1 MRLKAP
7 ADGPRPSAQ
16 DGAASSVKGLIRE
29 LSSIRAEMLRRE
41 AGAEAALLG
50 LHEAYRESAK
60 NLIHYMTLRRH
71 ELREAQHRLAELGLS
86 SLGGAASHVMQNL
99 EAVLRALR
107 CMEGSGGT
115 VAHTP
120 GDRIGPS
127 EGHRLLVAH
136 ARALLG
142 PEPRRRR
149 VRIMVTMPSKAA
161 DDYDLVRD
169 LLAQGMDCMRVNCA
183 HDGPREWSR
192 MIENL
197 KRARQETRR
206 RCRVLMDLPGPKIRT
221 GPVEL
226 GLAAERRAGSVSELP
241 PEEPSIR
248 VRVSERLILRFDR
261 RPGSPAEYDREGRVA
276 RPASIS
282 VTMPEAFA
290 HVREGEAVWFD
301 DGKIGGRVV
310 KVSEEEVEVEITQAG
325 PEGEKLKSDKGIN
338 LPESRLDL
346 PHLTEGDI
354 EVLPFVAR
362 NADLVG
368 YSFVRSAAGVRALQ
382 KRLAALGGEGV
393 GVVLKIETRRAFLE
407 LPNIILAA
415 MRGPSVG
422 VMIARGDMAVECGY
436 ERLAELQ
443 EEVLWACE
451 AAHVPVIWATQVLE
465 SLAKKGRP
473 SRSEITDAAQGARAE
488 CVMLN
493 KGDYILDAVSALD
506 DILRRMQSHQRKN
519 RPMLRPLKLKDEFA
533 SG

>member
-7 ADGPRPSAQ
+7 TDGQRPGVQ
-16 DGAASSVKGLIRE
+16 NKGASSVQGLIRE
-29 LSSIRAEMLRRE
+29 LSSIRAEMLRQE
-41 AGAEAALLG
+41 AGAEAALRG
-50 LHEAYRESAK
+50 LHESYSESAK
-60 NLIHYMTLRRH
+60 NLIHYMALRRH
-71 ELREAQHRLAELGLS
+71 DLREAQHRLAELGLS

-99 EAVLRALR
+99 EAVLRLLR
-107 CMEGSGGT
+107 CVEGSGGP
-115 VAHTP
+115 VVSGS
-120 GDRIGPS
+120 GDRVGPS

-136 ARALLG
+136 TRALLG

-149 VRIMVTMPSKAA
+149 VRVMVTMPSKAA

-169 LLAQGMDCMRVNCA
+169 LLARGMDCMRVNCA
-183 HDGPREWSR
+183 HDGPEEWSR

-197 KRARQETRR
+197 KRARKETRR

-221 GPVEL
+221 GPVEPD
-226 GLAAERRAGSVSELP
+226 GSAERRAGGVGELTP
-241 PEEPSIR
+241 AEPSICLR
-248 VRVSERLILRFDR
+248 VGERLILRFDQW
-261 RPGSPAEYDREGRVA
+261 PGKPAEYDREGRHV
-276 RPASIS
+276 RPASVP

-325 PEGEKLKSDKGIN
+325 PEGEKLKGDKGIN

-346 PHLTEGDI
+346 PHLTEGDLG
-354 EVLPFVAR
+354 VLPFVAD

-368 YSFVRSAAGVRALQ
+368 YSFVRSASGIRALQ
-382 KRLAALGGEGV
+382 KRLAELGSEGV
-393 GVVLKIETRRAFLE
+393 GVILKIETRRALLE

-422 VMIARGDMAVECGY
+422 VMIARGDLAVECGW

-443 EEVLWACE
+443 EEVLWVCE
-451 AAHVPVIWATQVLE
+451 AAHVPVVWATQVLE

-493 KGDYILDAVSALD
+493 KGDYILDALTTLD
-506 DILRRMQSHQRKN
+506 DILRRTQSHQRKK
-519 RPMLRPLKLKDEFA
+519 RPMLRPLKLATDFA
-533 SG
+533 AD